1 MPSSRNDVV
10 PLTIPIETASEKREA
25 GRMWARFH
33 GHPECHFNSTAHQRQ
48 PLTSSSK
55 QTKIDCNC
63 KKKPKNQTKPNKQKT
78 KKQKPPSKFEY
89 TNTLEVK
96 K

>member
-1 MPSSRNDVV
+1 MKASEMLFYRIKMPSSRNDVV
-10 PLTIPIETASEKREA
+10 PLTIPIETTK
-25 GRMWARFH
+25 
-33 GHPECHFNSTAHQRQ
+33 
-48 PLTSSSK
+48 K
-55 QTKIDCNC
+55 TKIKTNK